1 MNGFSWNS
9 SCNHLD
15 STKLGF
21 KMIWRI
27 IIIIILSPPNSLTG
41 GYGGFTKKRS
51 HMWLNYC
58 VSCSLEFTQW
68 NQAKRMH
75 NAGKWKHRF
84 FCFLRVELH
93 QPSTWKAG
101 TSSGQKKRP
110 CNADTVP
117 AMLSPSHLYNC
128 HRSVTWDVVWLIHLL
143 RALLHLRDYTNF
155 WTTKS
160 RSHGT
165 A

>member
-1 MNGFSWNS
+1 
-9 SCNHLD
+9 
-15 STKLGF
+15 
-21 KMIWRI
+21 
-27 IIIIILSPPNSLTG
+27 
-41 GYGGFTKKRS
+41 
-51 HMWLNYC
+51 MWLNYC

-84 FCFLRVELH
+84 FCFMRVELH

-128 HRSVTWDVVWLIHLL
+128 HRSVTWDVVWLIYFGLFFTSETIPTSELPNPVAMAL
-143 RALLHLRDYTNF
+143 RRQ
-155 WTTKS
+155 S
-160 RSHGT
+160 PGHGCWR
-165 A
+165 